1 MRKPIEQRIRELEE
15 QKRSLQSRLEKQER
29 ARTARRRILLG
40 TFLLERLER
49 HERKRDDSE
58 DSALRDLLQRELP
71 EYLGRDADRDLF
83 ADLLSQK
90 NDASLQGVTYGHSD
104 DGAGNERI
112 RTDLSDMGGEQP

>member
-49 HERKRDDSE
+49 HELNRDDNE
-58 DSALRDLLQRELP
+58 DSVLRDLLQRELP
-71 EYLGRDADRDLF
+71 EFLGRDADRDLF

-90 NDASLQGVTYGHSD
+90 NGTSLQGEPSGHSD

>member
-49 HERKRDDSE
+49 HELNRDDNE

-71 EYLGRDADRDLF
+71 EFLGRDADRDLF
-83 ADLLSQK
+83 TDLLPQK

-104 DGAGNERI
+104 DGARNERI